1 MAKKDEPKKETNGIV
16 KYLGWVWPLNR
27 TFTVTDTT
35 LGTDSQGALKW
46 GRGTLNFN
54 QKKNFSSINAEEA
67 RFIRFINFTGISE

>member
-1 MAKKDEPKKETNGIV
+1 MAKKDKPKKETNGIV
-16 KYLGWVWPLNR
+16 KVLFKGLTQPR
-27 TFTVTDTT
+27 SFTVTDTT